1 MADYCV
7 SSILPKLLLD
17 PTPPTYVYSAAD
29 AAKFTTY
36 TVLFRNGSCFETRNL
51 PCQTIVDSSL
61 VSVRRVFSFFFFFF
75 FYITLRIYTI
85 EVQIP
90 EAYKRTIHPALKFY
104 SRKISRDYQRSREG
118 KKKERKKSQQSAS
131 RGSPGISDSRPTTEP
146 RFEDP
151 RKLVER
157 PPPPPMRRT
166 KVARTVASKHA

>member
-1 MADYCV
+1 MQPT
-7 SSILPKLLLD
+7 SKTLP
-17 PTPPTYVYSAAD
+17 
-29 AAKFTTY
+29 
-36 TVLFRNGSCFETRNL
+36 
-51 PCQTIVDSSL
+51 TIVDSSL

-75 FYITLRIYTI
+75 FYITLRVYTI

-118 KKKERKKSQQSAS
+118 KKKERKKERKKSQQSAS

>member
-1 MADYCV
+1 MSLFSFYFYLPKILNKKEISVETNKFRANATDIQNV
-7 SSILPKLLLD
+7 TNSSIPRLFPLD
-17 PTPPTYVYSAAD
+17 AYFP
-29 AAKFTTY
+29 
-36 TVLFRNGSCFETRNL
+36 
-51 PCQTIVDSSL
+51 
-61 VSVRRVFSFFFFFF
+61 FFFFFF

-118 KKKERKKSQQSAS
+118 KKKERKKSQQSTS

>member
-1 MADYCV
+1 MQPT
-7 SSILPKLLLD
+7 SKTLP
-17 PTPPTYVYSAAD
+17 
-29 AAKFTTY
+29 
-36 TVLFRNGSCFETRNL
+36 
-51 PCQTIVDSSL
+51 TIVDSSL

-75 FYITLRIYTI
+75 FYITLRVYTI

-104 SRKISRDYQRSREG
+104 SHKISRDYQRSREG